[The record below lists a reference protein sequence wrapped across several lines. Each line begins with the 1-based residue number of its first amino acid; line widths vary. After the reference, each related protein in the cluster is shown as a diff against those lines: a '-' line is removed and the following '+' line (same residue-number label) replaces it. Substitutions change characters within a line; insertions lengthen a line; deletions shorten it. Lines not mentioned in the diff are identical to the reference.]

1 MANDT
6 IGVMQKL
13 YNMANNHF
21 RHGMTTPFSL
31 KSAEVDFV
39 LGASVTGML
48 LFIRLGAPRA
58 PARNP

>member
-31 KSAEVDFV
+31 KS
-39 LGASVTGML
+39 GASVTGML